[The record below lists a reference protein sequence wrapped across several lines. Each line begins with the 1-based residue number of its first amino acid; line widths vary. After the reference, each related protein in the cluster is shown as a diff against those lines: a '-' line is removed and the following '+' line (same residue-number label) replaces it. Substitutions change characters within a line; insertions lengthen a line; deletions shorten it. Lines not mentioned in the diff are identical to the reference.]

1 MAAMLDLEQHKE
13 KGSIIML
20 MRSFLTVISWML
32 LASCATSAETV
43 VDETEPL
50 DPNNCRLAEPRDP
63 KFKHVNIV
71 IAGERVVV
79 APPSICVQPGD
90 VLWFRVPQELKNKDV
105 RVEGKFVGDEWI
117 NGGNNSKKSVFL
129 VLVPTN
135 ILPEASE
142 DIPDP
147 ERVYYYSILVDGKD
161 FDPEVRVRRDYH

>member
-1 MAAMLDLEQHKE
+1 MLDFEQHKE

-20 MRSFLTVISWML
+20 MRSFFTVISWML

-43 VDETEPL
+43 GDEVEGPDL
-50 DPNNCRLAEPRDP
+50 RNCELAEPRP
-63 KFKHVNIV
+63 PTVKRVNII
-71 IAGERVVV
+71 IADDRVSA
-79 APPSICVQPGD
+79 APPSVCVQPGD
-90 VLWFRVPQELKNKDV
+90 VLRFQVPQSHKYEDV
-105 RVEGKFVGDEWI
+105 EVKGKFVGDEWI
-117 NGGNNSKKSVFL
+117 KGNNGGKKIAFF